1 MILEIY
7 VSYFISYILVSIKS
21 CITLIV
27 SVSRSIFTEMT
38 SMNSLIVQSLT
49 QAQRMVAAD
58 RASLFLIDTKT
69 NQLYAK

>member
-1 MILEIY
+1 M
-7 VSYFISYILVSIKS
+7 VLVSIKS

-27 SVSRSIFTEMT
+27 SMSRSIFTEMT